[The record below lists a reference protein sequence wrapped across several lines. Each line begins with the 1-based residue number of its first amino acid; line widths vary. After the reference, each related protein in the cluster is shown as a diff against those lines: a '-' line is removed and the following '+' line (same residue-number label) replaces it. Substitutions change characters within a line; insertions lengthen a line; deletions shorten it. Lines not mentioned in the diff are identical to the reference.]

1 MKITKQVRRAARRL
15 FRACIVDGLLDDD
28 RARLVVRRI
37 ADARRRGSLPL
48 LTHFQRLVTLDRR
61 RHQAIVESAT
71 PLTSEL
77 RARGE
82 SGVMRAYG
90 RGGSRQSGDNPRLMG
105 GVGVKSGATCTTAA
119 YGPRFSRWRSASK
132 SG

>member
-1 MKITKQVRRAARRL
+1 MKVTKQVRRAARRL

-82 SGVMRAYG
+82 SGGMRAYG
-90 RGGSRQSGDNPRLMG
+90 RGGSTAFADNPAPIG
-105 GVGVKSGATCTTAA
+105 GVRVKVGSDVYDGSVRAA
-119 YGPRFSRWRSASK
+119 LLTLEERF
-132 SG
+132 